1 MKKEEHGIQCG
12 VFDSNILRR
21 NNAKSQNRVV
31 GCFELELFHSDTG
44 VSYVDEVCH
53 PTRRGMLLCAKPGQI
68 RHSEFPVRCSFIR
81 ITPGIDP
88 RIDEILQGFPTCFYM
103 EDDGEIEELLGSFAK
118 LGSHVLGCSEE
129 DWRRVRIS
137 AELYGILYRCMR
149 LWQERRDVKGDAPA
163 NRLARDAYEYINE
176 KYGGDCSLK
185 TIAHDLHVS
194 PNYLHTVFRQS
205 VGMTPFE
212 LVTARRIDKAKKLI
226 MAGEHTMLEIAQA
239 TGFCSQSHFN
249 KVFKSV
255 TGQTPIAYRRSL
267 LEQY

>member
-88 RIDEILQGFPTCFYM
+88 RIDEIL
-103 EDDGEIEELLGSFAK
+103 
-118 LGSHVLGCSEE
+118 
-129 DWRRVRIS
+129 
-137 AELYGILYRCMR
+137 
-149 LWQERRDVKGDAPA
+149 
-163 NRLARDAYEYINE
+163 
-176 KYGGDCSLK
+176 
-185 TIAHDLHVS
+185 
-194 PNYLHTVFRQS
+194 
-205 VGMTPFE
+205 
-212 LVTARRIDKAKKLI
+212 
-226 MAGEHTMLEIAQA
+226 
-239 TGFCSQSHFN
+239 
-249 KVFKSV
+249 
-255 TGQTPIAYRRSL
+255 
-267 LEQY
+267 